1 MRSIRQKLRML
12 KEIERRNLE
21 RIEAFR
27 NRQKKGAFRREKR
40 KAGKKDKPRE
50 KL

>member
-1 MRSIRQKLRML
+1 ML

-27 NRQKKGAFRREKR
+27 DQKQKKDAFRPEKR
-40 KAGKKDKPRE
+40 KAGKKEKP
-50 KL
+50 